1 MDQPGEQQP
10 LLHSRSD
17 LDRQGGPDEV
27 STYARRR
34 EGCRD
39 LLVSKQKHYLVLALV
54 ALDVSCL
61 LADIFITLIDCDS
74 RIKND
79 AWVPAVHEALE
90 DAGLVFSCLFLAE
103 LILSLW
109 AFGLEFLHSW
119 FHIFDAT
126 VIVASFLVDV
136 LTRGVVEEVASLIII
151 LRLWRFV
158 KIIEELSVAGSEQM
172 EDLEMRVERLEEEN
186 ASLRDKLKKL
196 EPTGES
202 GRESRG
208 DDSA

>member
-1 MDQPGEQQP
+1 MDQPGEQQS
-10 LLHSRSD
+10 LLHRQSS
-17 LDRQGGPDEV
+17 LDQQGSPDEV

-34 EGCRD
+34 ERCQA
-39 LLVSKQKHYLVLALV
+39 LLQSKQKHYLILALV

-79 AWVPAVHEALE
+79 AWVPAVHEGLE
-90 DAGLVFSCLFLAE
+90 LAGLVFSCLFLAE
-103 LILSLW
+103 LITSLW
-109 AFGLEFLHSW
+109 AFGFEFLHSW
-119 FHIFDAT
+119 FHVFDAT

-158 KIIEELSVAGSEQM
+158 KIIEELSVAGSERL
-172 EDLEMRVERLEEEN
+172 EDLEMKVERLEEEN
-186 ASLRDKLKKL
+186 SNLRVQLRKRS
-196 EPTGES
+196 PPGES
-202 GRESRG
+202 E
-208 DDSA
+208 A

>member
-1 MDQPGEQQP
+1 MDQADEQQP
-10 LLHSRSD
+10 LIHGQSGSGPNQH
-17 LDRQGGPDEV
+17 QGADEV

-34 EGCRD
+34 SRCRE

-79 AWVPAVHEALE
+79 AWVPGVRKALE
-90 DAGLVFSCLFLAE
+90 QAGLVFSCLFLAE
-103 LILSLW
+103 LITSLW

-119 FHIFDAT
+119 FHIFDAL
-126 VIVASFLVDV
+126 VIVASFLIDV
-136 LTRGVVEEVASLIII
+136 LTRGVVEEVASLVII

-158 KIIEELSVAGSEQM
+158 KIIEELSVGASEQM
-172 EDLEMRVERLEEEN
+172 EDLEMKVEQLQEEN
-186 ASLRDKLKKL
+186 ASLKYKLRKL
-196 EPTGES
+196 APTGE
-202 GRESRG
+202 GEG
-208 DDSA
+208 EA